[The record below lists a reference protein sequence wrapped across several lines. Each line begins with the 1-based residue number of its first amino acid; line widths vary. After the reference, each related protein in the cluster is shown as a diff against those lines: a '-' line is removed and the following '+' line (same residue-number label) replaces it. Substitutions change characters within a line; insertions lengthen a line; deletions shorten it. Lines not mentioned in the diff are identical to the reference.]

1 MSNNRT
7 CPTGSFS
14 YTIKSGDT
22 LYKLAITHNTT
33 VEAIMAINPGINPNN
48 LQIGQRIC
56 IPGSTTPPPTRCPS
70 GSFAY
75 TIKAGDTLYKLAIT
89 YKTTVEAIMAIN
101 PGINPNNLQI
111 GQVICIPGSTTTPPP
126 TRCPSG
132 SFAYTI
138 KSGDTLYKLA
148 ITHNTTVEAIMAIN
162 PGINPNNLQIG
173 QVICIPGSTTT
184 PPPTRCP
191 SGTFAYTI
199 RSGDTLFMLARRFN
213 TTVEAIMAVN
223 PGIDPNNL
231 QIGQVICIPGA
242 TPPPPTRCPSGTFA
256 YTIRSGDTLFMLANR
271 FNTTV
276 EAIMAVNPGIDPN
289 NLQIGQV
296 ICIPQTTPPPPTCPP
311 GSFAYTVRAGDTL
324 FGLANRFNTT
334 VQAILAINP
343 GIDPNN
349 LQIGQV
355 ICIPQTTPPPPTC
368 PPGSFAYTVRAGDT
382 LFGLANR
389 FNTTVQAILAINP
402 GIDPNNLQIGQ
413 VICIPQTTP
422 PPTCPPGSFAYTVR
436 AGDTLFG
443 LANRFNTTVQAILAI
458 NPGIDPNN
466 LQIGQVICIPQ
477 TTPPPTCPSGSF
489 AYTVRAGDTLFGLA
503 NRFNTTVQAI
513 LAINPGIDPN
523 NLQIGQV
530 ICIPQTTPPPP
541 TCPVGTFSY
550 TIKAGDTLHMLA
562 MTFNTTVEAILAVNP
577 GLNPNNL
584 QVGQVI
590 CIPRGTPTPPCNG
603 VYYAVRSGDTLFSI
617 AAMFN
622 IPLATLMA
630 ANPGVDPNNLQVG
643 QLICIPKVEPPTPC
657 HCSGGTVYVVREN
670 DNLGT
675 ILLRFNVSV
684 MDLMAANPNVN
695 LDRLTPGQE
704 ICIMP
709 HVDMG
714 CPCPTGAKK
723 YTIAQGDIPSS
734 GAAVVALA
742 QKFNISVSALMMM
755 NANLTPSDFVVGKA
769 ICVPNM

>member
-148 ITHNTTVEAIMAIN
+148 ITYNTTVEAIMAIN

-173 QVICIPGSTTT
+173 QVICIPQT
-184 PPPTRCP
+184 
-191 SGTFAYTI
+191 
-199 RSGDTLFMLARRFN
+199 
-213 TTVEAIMAVN
+213 
-223 PGIDPNNL
+223 
-231 QIGQVICIPGA
+231 

-296 ICIPQTTPPPPTCPP
+296 ICIPQTTPPPTCPP

-324 FGLANRFNTT
+324 FM
-334 VQAILAINP
+334 
-343 GIDPNN
+343 
-349 LQIGQV
+349 
-355 ICIPQTTPPPPTC
+355 
-368 PPGSFAYTVRAGDT
+368 
-382 LFGLANR
+382 LANR

-477 TTPPPTCPSGSF
+477 TTPPP
-489 AYTVRAGDTLFGLA
+489 
-503 NRFNTTVQAI
+503 
-513 LAINPGIDPN
+513 
-523 NLQIGQV
+523 
-530 ICIPQTTPPPP
+530 P

-550 TIKAGDTLHMLA
+550 TIKAGDTLFMLA

-603 VYYAVRSGDTLFSI
+603 VYYAVRPGDTLFSI
-617 AAMFN
+617 AEMFN

-657 HCSGGTVYVVREN
+657 HCSGGTVYAVREN

-684 MDLMAANPNVN
+684 MDLMTANPNVN
-695 LDRLTPGQE
+695 WDRLTPGQE

-723 YTIAQGDIPSS
+723 YTITQGDIPSS

>member
-389 FNTTVQAILAINP
+389 FNTTVQAI
-402 GIDPNNLQIGQ
+402 
-413 VICIPQTTP
+413 
-422 PPTCPPGSFAYTVR
+422 
-436 AGDTLFG
+436 
-443 LANRFNTTVQAILAI
+443 
-458 NPGIDPNN
+458 
-466 LQIGQVICIPQ
+466 
-477 TTPPPTCPSGSF
+477 
-489 AYTVRAGDTLFGLA
+489 
-503 NRFNTTVQAI
+503 
-513 LAINPGIDPN
+513 
-523 NLQIGQV
+523 
-530 ICIPQTTPPPP
+530 
-541 TCPVGTFSY
+541 
-550 TIKAGDTLHMLA
+550 
-562 MTFNTTVEAILAVNP
+562 
-577 GLNPNNL
+577 
-584 QVGQVI
+584 
-590 CIPRGTPTPPCNG
+590 
-603 VYYAVRSGDTLFSI
+603 
-617 AAMFN
+617 
-622 IPLATLMA
+622 
-630 ANPGVDPNNLQVG
+630 
-643 QLICIPKVEPPTPC
+643 
-657 HCSGGTVYVVREN
+657 
-670 DNLGT
+670 
-675 ILLRFNVSV
+675 
-684 MDLMAANPNVN
+684 
-695 LDRLTPGQE
+695 
-704 ICIMP
+704 
-709 HVDMG
+709 
-714 CPCPTGAKK
+714 
-723 YTIAQGDIPSS
+723 
-734 GAAVVALA
+734 
-742 QKFNISVSALMMM
+742 
-755 NANLTPSDFVVGKA
+755 
-769 ICVPNM
+769 